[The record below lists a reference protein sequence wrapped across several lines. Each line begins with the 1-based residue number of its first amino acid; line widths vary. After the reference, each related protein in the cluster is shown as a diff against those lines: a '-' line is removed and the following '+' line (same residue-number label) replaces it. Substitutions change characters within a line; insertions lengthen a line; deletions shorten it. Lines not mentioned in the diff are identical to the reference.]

1 MGYVSITDVISG
13 LVETKER
20 VGKYDNINNVKKYD
34 RMIISKYPVKESTSN
49 KYEHNKSRTYKKV
62 PVPTS
67 TDGTTYYDILMNGK

>member
-1 MGYVSITDVISG
+1 M
-13 LVETKER
+13 
-20 VGKYDNINNVKKYD
+20 KKYD
-34 RMIISKYPVKESTSN
+34 RMIISKYPVKESMSN